1 MKISE
6 NGKNLLI
13 ENEGFRNKVYPDSKG
28 LPTIGIGHLIKPNEQ
43 YLKTKVLT
51 DAEVYE
57 LFAHDIAHAENWIN
71 TNCKWQPNQSQFDV
85 MCSFLHQ
92 YNIDSPKYPNTR
104 KAFVVGD
111 TSEICRILNNDFNHA
126 DPSKR
131 DNQLVKRRQREL
143 ALFKA

>member
-6 NGKNLLI
+6 NGKKLLI
-13 ENEGFRNKVYPDSKG
+13 ENEGFRNKAYPDSKG

-43 YLKTKVLT
+43 HLKTTVLT

-57 LFAHDIAHAENWIN
+57 LFAQDIAHAENWIN
-71 TNCKWQPNQSQFDV
+71 TNCKWQPSQNQFDV